1 MLSQTETKHYEF
13 WMKVIEQLY
22 LGKTARTE
30 FMACVIGDWLW
41 DINPGGNGL
50 WAKEIS
56 ETWGGVGKYHEWLLK
71 TMDQK
76 KKVLEQM
83 GKYFDNHKSEI
94 MDLLDGKDIE
104 YISDFSAEIYYE
116 KLAGTVYSVLVAE

>member
-13 WMKVIEQLY
+13 WRKVIEQLH

-50 WAKEIS
+50 GAKEIS

-76 KKVLEQM
+76 KKMLEQM
-83 GKYFDNHKSEI
+83 GKYFDNHKGEI
-94 MDLLDGKDIE
+94 MVLLDGEDIE
-104 YISDFSAEIYYE
+104 YISD
-116 KLAGTVYSVLVAE
+116 

>member
-13 WMKVIEQLY
+13 WKKVIEQLY
-22 LGKTARTE
+22 SGKTARTE

-50 WAKEIS
+50 GVKEIS

-76 KKVLEQM
+76 KKMLEQM

-94 MDLLDGKDIE
+94 MDLLDGEDIE

-116 KLAGTVYSVLVAE
+116 KLAGTVF